1 MANKFTHKFVN
12 AGVKG
17 KLTPSLFA
25 ARKSI
30 TATNRIGNTVA
41 SIGNVVWDMRQIA
54 VKSAANKVL
63 AEQAQRRR
71 EQRERDAEAEEAAE
85 LDKSLQK
92 GGKVAKPTS
101 QQKGIGKKHFGWLN
115 GFLRPIV
122 EFFGW
127 LIKVTLIKKIL
138 DWLGD
143 PKNKTAL
150 KNFLKKFTFV
160 VKKLY
165 SFVSWIVKDN
175 ILDGFADLMGAG
187 GKDG

>member
-71 EQRERDAEAEEAAE
+71 EQRERDAEAEEAGTIH
-85 LDKSLQK
+85 LQQRVWNLF
-92 GGKVAKPTS
+92 GKAKVFS
-101 QQKGIGKKHFGWLN
+101 A
-115 GFLRPIV
+115 
-122 EFFGW
+122 
-127 LIKVTLIKKIL
+127 LITHDIIYGMCK
-138 DWLGD
+138 
-143 PKNKTAL
+143 
-150 KNFLKKFTFV
+150 
-160 VKKLY
+160 
-165 SFVSWIVKDN
+165 
-175 ILDGFADLMGAG
+175 
-187 GKDG
+187 

>member
-63 AEQAQRRR
+63 AEQAERRR
-71 EQRERDAEAEEAAE
+71 LQRERDAEAEEAAE

-92 GGKVAKPTS
+92 DGKAAKPTS
-101 QQKGIGKKHFGWLN
+101 KQKSIAGKH
-115 GFLRPIV
+115 
-122 EFFGW
+122 
-127 LIKVTLIKKIL
+127 
-138 DWLGD
+138 
-143 PKNKTAL
+143 
-150 KNFLKKFTFV
+150 
-160 VKKLY
+160 
-165 SFVSWIVKDN
+165 
-175 ILDGFADLMGAG
+175 
-187 GKDG
+187 

>member
-17 KLTPSLFA
+17 KLTPALFA

-30 TATNRIGNTVA
+30 TATNRIGSTVA

-63 AEQAQRRR
+63 AEQARRR
-71 EQRERDAEAEEAAE
+71 AEQRERDAEAEEAAE
-85 LDKSLQK
+85 LDKSLQSK
-92 GGKVAKPTS
+92 KAQKPDAK
-101 QQKGIGKKHFGWLN
+101 QKSLAEKHFGWLN

-127 LIKVTLIKKIL
+127 LIKVNWGLI
-138 DWLGD
+138 G
-143 PKNKTAL
+143 
-150 KNFLKKFTFV
+150 V
-160 VKKLY
+160 
-165 SFVSWIVKDN
+165 
-175 ILDGFADLMGAG
+175 
-187 GKDG
+187 